1 MSTSL
6 KAQTLQA
13 IAEYCGAILRAHN
26 PNQLISGVASVETAQ
41 AHEISYIRGGQYRQY
56 LSTTQ
61 AGALIL
67 TADLASEY
75 QGACLIHPNPYLAYA
90 QTVGLLYPSKTFKI
104 SIHPTAQL
112 GEGVVI
118 GEGVHIGAY
127 AVIGKNSTLAQ
138 GVIIGAHCTIGDD
151 CQIGANTLLHPKV
164 TLADQTEVG
173 ERCIIHSGAVLGAD
187 GFGFAPKQ
195 DGSWFKIPQVGK
207 VVLGN
212 DVEIGAN
219 TTIDRAA
226 LGITRIGHGVK
237 LDNLIQVGHNTEIGD
252 HTAVAACTAIAGSAK
267 IGRYCKIAGMCA
279 IGGHLEIAD
288 GVTITATSMVT
299 HSIRQTGV
307 YSAGTTIQENSQWRK
322 NAVRF
327 HQLDKMA
334 RRLAELEKQM
344 AAGQSNKKEI

>member
-1 MSTSL
+1 MSTVAL
-6 KAQTLQA
+6 AKTLES
-13 IAEYCGAILRAHN
+13 IATYCGAELKATD
-26 PNQLISGVASVETAQ
+26 PNKLISGVAAVDLAQ
-41 AHEISYIRGGQYRQY
+41 AHELSYIRGGQYRQF
-56 LSTTQ
+56 LTSTK

-67 TADLASEY
+67 PPDLAAEY
-75 QGACLIHPNPYLAYA
+75 SGDCLIHKDPYLAYA
-90 QTVGLLYPSKTFKI
+90 QVVTLFYPPKAFPSA
-104 SIHPTAQL
+104 IHPTAVM
-112 GEGVVI
+112 GEHVSI
-118 GEGVHIGAY
+118 ADGVHIGAY
-127 AVIGKNSTLAQ
+127 VVIGAGTEIAANA
-138 GVIIGAHCTIGDD
+138 IIGAHTV
-151 CQIGANTLLHPKV
+151 IGAGCRIGADTLLHPHV
-164 TLADQTEVG
+164 TLADDTEVG

-187 GFGFAPKQ
+187 GFGFAPQ
-195 DGSWFKIPQVGK
+195 RDGTWYKIPQVGK

-226 LGITRIGHGVK
+226 LGVTRIGDGVK
-237 LDNLIQVGHNTEIGD
+237 LDNLIQVGHNTEIGA

-267 IGRYCKIAGMCA
+267 IGRFCRIAGMCA

-288 GVTITATSMVT
+288 HVIITATSMVT
-299 HSIRQTGV
+299 HSIRHAGV

-344 AAGQSNKKEI
+344 AALQPDHKEL